1 MAQFGSALEW
11 GSRGRKFKSSHPD
24 HFKSL
29 TTRIYGSSFFFLP
42 SLLLALLV
50 VAETD
55 AHSSLFRSFLA
66 ANLHTQTTGKSDKHW
81 LTALSDIFIF
91 IKNFTSDTILTLII
105 LHDFHRVFIAF
116 PYLTTPS
123 FAIFP

>member
-1 MAQFGSALEW
+1 MAQLGSALEW
-11 GSRGRKFKSSHPD
+11 GSRGRKFKSSHQD

-29 TTRIYGSSFFFLP
+29 TTRICRSSFFFLP

-55 AHSSLFRSFLA
+55 AHYSLFRSFLA
-66 ANLHTQTTGKSDKHW
+66 ANLLTQTTGKSDKHW
-81 LTALSDIFIF
+81 LTALSDIFF

-116 PYLTTPS
+116 PYLTTPP
-123 FAIFP
+123 FAIFS

>member
-1 MAQFGSALEW
+1 MAQLGSALEW

-66 ANLHTQTTGKSDKHW
+66 ANLLTQTTGKSDEHC
-81 LTALSDIFIF
+81 LTALSDIFILI
-91 IKNFTSDTILTLII
+91 IKNGIDTNLTQIKNG
-105 LHDFHRVFIAF
+105 VF
-116 PYLTTPS
+116 
-123 FAIFP
+123 